1 MSGGRDPGLY
11 LINAIHIAE
20 TGSFQY
26 ASDPYMV
33 QHYAALS
40 GVARLDYPALYSAYE
55 YGLTNDVGQVVPQF
69 LPVLPAMLAVGY
81 DLGGIGA
88 AVRVNGVTGLLCLA
102 AAYALVKPLYGG
114 KAATLFTA
122 FLLVNPAQLWGRGS
136 PRPSCFASCFCLRRS
151 GCFGKAGGPNGRLT
165 PGWRAFYLATAPLC
179 GSTPTCWGRAFWCLC
194 CTNWPA
200 GAACRVSGADGNG
213 LRSVHGRVAGIWV
226 GVLLSVFL

>member
-1 MSGGRDPGLY
+1 MAAGFPGGGVQLSLDGGQCDDTGLPGGIQPACTDHSSGGGAGVLPAVSSSSYRRRGQAPCAAFGTASVGLLVLLGVAAVLYFCFPTTYLSGGRDPGLY

-114 KAATLFTA
+114 KAATC
-122 FLLVNPAQLWGRGS
+122 S
-136 PRPSCFASCFCLRRS
+136 PRFC
-151 GCFGKAGGPNGRLT
+151 
-165 PGWRAFYLATAPLC
+165 W
-179 GSTPTCWGRAFWCLC
+179 
-194 CTNWPA
+194 
-200 GAACRVSGADGNG
+200 
-213 LRSVHGRVAGIWV
+213 
-226 GVLLSVFL
+226 